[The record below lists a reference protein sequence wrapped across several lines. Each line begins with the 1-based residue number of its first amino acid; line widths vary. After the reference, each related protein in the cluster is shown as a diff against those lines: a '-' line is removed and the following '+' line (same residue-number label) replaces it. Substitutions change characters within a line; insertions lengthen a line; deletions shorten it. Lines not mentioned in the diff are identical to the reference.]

1 METVKLSSKGQFILP
16 KAIRDRHHWET
27 GTEFIIIDRGE
38 ELVIKPSRVFP
49 ETELESPET
58 PSIYSG
64 KSLSLEDMER
74 AVLAEAARHQ

>member
-38 ELVIKPSRVFP
+38 ELVIRPARVFP
-49 ETELESPET
+49 GTELESPET

-64 KSLSLEDMER
+64 KSLSLEDMDR